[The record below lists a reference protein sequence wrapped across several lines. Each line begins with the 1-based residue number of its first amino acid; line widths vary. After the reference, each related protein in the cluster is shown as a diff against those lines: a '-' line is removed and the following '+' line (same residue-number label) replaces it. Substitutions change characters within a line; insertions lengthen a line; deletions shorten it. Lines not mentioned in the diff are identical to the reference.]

1 MRLMSSPVGLP
12 RLERH
17 RSLRQL
23 GLAVGFS
30 QHPNQHRPQRPILLA
45 VDQEL
50 GEGAALWVAQ
60 NSPSHPVCPLE
71 VGEHEDMEELGT
83 RSWTE
88 GLQAFAKPALTLVGS
103 HDRRLRGR
111 TGVTWL
117 CAVYWPQPTGRS
129 PSLTAEKVGAG
140 AAAKSPGAV
149 PLGHQEAARI
159 DSTLCPLRL
168 PRTQSG

>member
-1 MRLMSSPVGLP
+1 VGLP
-12 RLERH
+12 QHPDEH
-17 RSLRQL
+17 RS
-23 GLAVGFS
+23 
-30 QHPNQHRPQRPILLA
+30 QRPVLLA

-50 GEGAALWVAQ
+50 GEGAALRVAPEL
-60 NSPSHPVCPLE
+60 SDPVCPLE

-111 TGVTWL
+111 TGLTRH
-117 CAVYWPQPTGRS
+117 ARSTGPS
-129 PSLTAEKVGAG
+129 QLEGAPSLTAEKVGAG
-140 AAAKSPGAV
+140 AAAKSPEAV